1 MPSLEPTFVEQ
12 QRQHL
17 GSDFLMATQMCSR
30 GVGGG
35 ARFVLP
41 AVKTVAKGEGGSSS
55 ACCEPGKPILLG
67 MGVWGPAMP
76 PPLFNEGLALKKL
89 CSVRVREVV
98 SLSPEKQGMARSG
111 VQKCHRGWA
120 IMGHGLRHP

>member
-1 MPSLEPTFVEQ
+1 
-12 QRQHL
+12 
-17 GSDFLMATQMCSR
+17 MATQMCSR
-30 GVGGG
+30 GVGEGPFCTASSQNSSQGG
-35 ARFVLP
+35 
-41 AVKTVAKGEGGSSS
+41 GGSSS
-55 ACCEPGKPILLG
+55 ACCEPGEPILLG

-89 CSVRVREVV
+89 CSVRVREVA